1 MRKIDLGQTINVLAN
16 VGVIAGIVFLGVELS
31 QNNDLLAAQ
40 ARYDLIV
47 RRADINDTFNESR
60 ILEILYKYGSA
71 KELTPIE
78 RSAIFN
84 VTAKLVEMWEWQ
96 YHEYTAGMLELE
108 QLPIANWRRQYHGED
123 ITPNPLREYWGFLSD
138 VASPDF
144 VEFMRENVTN

>member
-1 MRKIDLGQTINVLAN
+1 MKRIGLVQTLGVLAN
-16 VGVIAGIVFLGVELS
+16 VGVIAGIAFLGVELS

-47 RRADINDTFNESR
+47 QRADINDTFNEPR
-60 ILEILYKYGSA
+60 ILEILYKYESG

-78 RSAIFN
+78 RNALYN
-84 VTAKLVEMWEWQ
+84 VTTKLVEMWEWQ
-96 YHEYTAGMLELE
+96 YHEYKAGMLTKE